1 MSLHFFRL
9 LRISFIILD
18 LIMLNLTFY
27 FMMLLNNERIT
38 DAIEI
43 EYIYLAVFFNIS
55 WVFSSWVFK
64 VYQQGSISSFET
76 FSRSTLRS
84 FLSLL
89 AMVIL
94 YIFLSKADL
103 SRLFIIA
110 LLLTV
115 CVVLMLNRIAYLF
128 VLQFFRKGE
137 IILRKVLIIGY
148 NETSKK
154 LVQQLEEDPISTM
167 IVGYCEDQKDVF
179 ELSNHPIICDL
190 NDAIEVSL
198 QYDVTEIFSTITP
211 EQNEIIYQLIQKADQ
226 ACIRFRI
233 VPNFNFFVHFPVQID
248 FLGVMPVFSRRKEP
262 LEDVSN
268 RIKKRLIDI
277 IVSSLVIVFILSWL
291 IPLISLIIWI
301 ESGRPIFFLQKRT
314 GKDNKP
320 FNCFKFRSMKV
331 SHDAHLRQAT
341 KEDERIT
348 KFGKFLRKTSLD
360 EFPQFI
366 NVFLGDMSIIGPR
379 PHMLKHTDD
388 YSTRINQFMVRQF
401 MKPGISGWA
410 QVNGYRGET
419 RRLEDMEKRVEHDL
433 WYMEN
438 WSIWLDVRIIFLTI
452 YQVMKGDKNAF

>member
-1 MSLHFFRL
+1 MA
-9 LRISFIILD
+9 LD
-18 LIMLNLTFY
+18 MFMLNLTFLFIMY
-27 FMMLLNNERIT
+27 LNNDRIT
-38 DAIEI
+38 DAREI
-43 EYIYLAVFFNIS
+43 EYIYLSVFFNAS
-55 WVFSSWVFK
+55 WFFSAWVFK
-64 VYQQGSISSFET
+64 VYQQGSISSFES

-84 FLSLL
+84 YLALL
-89 AMVIL
+89 AIVIL

-103 SRLFIIA
+103 SRLFIITLFLSICA
-110 LLLTV
+110 
-115 CVVLMLNRIAYLF
+115 VLMLNRVAYIF

-137 IILRKVLIIGY
+137 IIMRKVLIIGY

-154 LVQQLEEDPISTM
+154 LVQQLEEDPISTH
-167 IVGYCEDQKDVF
+167 IIGYCEDQKEVH
-179 ELSNHPIICDL
+179 ELSNHPIIGEL
-190 NDAIEVSL
+190 SNAIEVSKENE
-198 QYDVTEIFSTITP
+198 VTEIFSTITP
-211 EQNEIIYQLIQKADQ
+211 EQNETIYQLIQEADH

-268 RIKKRLIDI
+268 RIKKRLVDI
-277 IVSSLVIVFILSWL
+277 LVSTLAIVFILSWL
-291 IPLISLIIWI
+291 IPLISLVIWL

-331 SHDAHLRQAT
+331 NNDANSKQAS
-341 KEDERIT
+341 KEDQRIT
-348 KFGKFLRKTSLD
+348 RVGKILRKTSLD
-360 EFPQFI
+360 EFPQFL

-388 YSTRINQFMVRQF
+388 YSNRINQFMVRQF

-410 QVNGYRGET
+410 QVNGFRGET
-419 RRLEDMEKRVEHDL
+419 KRLEDMEKRVEHDL

-452 YQVMKGDKNAF
+452 YQVFKGDKNAF

>member
-9 LRISFIILD
+9 LRISFMALD
-18 LIMLNLTFY
+18 MFMLNLTFLFIMY
-27 FMMLLNNERIT
+27 LNNDRIT
-38 DAIEI
+38 DAREI
-43 EYIYLAVFFNIS
+43 EYIYLSVFFNAS
-55 WVFSSWVFK
+55 WFFSAWVFK
-64 VYQQGSISSFET
+64 VYQQGSISSFES

-84 FLSLL
+84 YLALL
-89 AMVIL
+89 AIVIL

-103 SRLFIIA
+103 SRLFIITLFLSICA
-110 LLLTV
+110 
-115 CVVLMLNRIAYLF
+115 VLMLNRVAYIF

-137 IILRKVLIIGY
+137 IIMRKVLIIGY

-154 LVQQLEEDPISTM
+154 LVQQLEEDPISTH
-167 IVGYCEDQKDVF
+167 IIGYCEDQKEVH
-179 ELSNHPIICDL
+179 ELSNHPIIGEL
-190 NDAIEVSL
+190 SNAIEVSKENE
-198 QYDVTEIFSTITP
+198 VTEIFSTITP
-211 EQNEIIYQLIQKADQ
+211 EQNETIYQLIQEADH

-268 RIKKRLIDI
+268 RIKKRLVDI
-277 IVSSLVIVFILSWL
+277 LVSTLAIVFILSWL
-291 IPLISLIIWI
+291 IPLISLVIWL

-331 SHDAHLRQAT
+331 NNDANSKQAS
-341 KEDERIT
+341 KEDQRIT
-348 KFGKFLRKTSLD
+348 RVGKILRKTSLD
-360 EFPQFI
+360 EFPQFL

-388 YSTRINQFMVRQF
+388 YSNRINQFMVRQF

-410 QVNGYRGET
+410 QVNGFRGET
-419 RRLEDMEKRVEHDL
+419 KRLEDMEKRVEHDL

-452 YQVMKGDKNAF
+452 YQVFKGDKNAF